1 MKLFK
6 YRPGADCFQRDLD
19 TIKVN
24 QFWSSPVEQLNDPC
38 ETLTDKTR
46 IKKLQNWVARKMNIA
61 TKENLEFLNE
71 NAEEVLNLSDKMGIF
86 SLSNTHLD
94 ELLWAHYGN
103 SHKGFCIEYDLN
115 KLVET
120 DGEKAIYSK
129 PVKYKNKPPKI
140 WFTDAFTTS
149 YNKLV
154 EKYGFYKSKRWEY
167 EKEHRIVTSK
177 IGKNSHQ
184 LGAIKSIYFGLKM
197 DEEEKDKMISELS
210 GRGINFF
217 QIKLTPNSYNF
228 TSTRLDEFSD
238 VEHTYLKE
246 IPNSISKTKI
256 ATKILRHKIYN
267 YAGVA
272 EIKIQI
278 ENKFDQRVLEKF
290 SKYLKD
296 NLMPDG
302 KAVFISFYL
311 KDQNTDELEWAI
323 GKFKQQNWNFEICQT
338 N

>member
-1 MKLFK
+1 MRLFK
-6 YRPGADCFQRDLD
+6 YRPGADCFKRDLE
-19 TIKVN
+19 TIKAN
-24 QFWSSPVEQLNDPC
+24 QFWSSPVEYLNDPC

-46 IKKLQNWVARKMNIA
+46 IKKLQNWIARKMNIA

-103 SHKGFCIEYDLN
+103 SHKGFCIEYDLT

-120 DGEKAIYSK
+120 DGEKNIYSRR
-129 PVKYKNKPPKI
+129 VKYRNKPPKI
-140 WFTDAFTTS
+140 WFTDAFTTN

-154 EKYGFYKSKRWEY
+154 EKYGFYKSKRWKY

-197 DEEEKDKMISELS
+197 DEEEKDKMISELN

-228 TSTRLDEFSD
+228 TSTRLDNCSD
-238 VEHTYLKE
+238 IENTYLRE
-246 IPNSISKTKI
+246 IPDSISETKI
-256 ATKILRHKIYN
+256 ATKLIKHKIHN
-267 YAGVA
+267 YAGIA

-278 ENKFDQRVLEKF
+278 ENKFSGVVLEKF
-290 SKYLKD
+290 SKYLKN

-302 KAVFISFYL
+302 KSVFISFYL
-311 KDQNTDELEWAI
+311 KNQTIDELEWAVAN
-323 GKFKQQNWNFEICQT
+323 FTQNKWNFEICRT